1 MNEMIRA
8 RIMQILSSHRG
19 RENSIP
25 RKELAEKLERR
36 FAIFIEDRKL
46 RAIYATLP
54 VCSCNEGIF
63 IPRTPGEIQKYR
75 EYLRP
80 HMAPEKVQ
88 ARITILLTTWPHL
101 VSDPGVQLEMFDGAR
116 TEGRP

>member
-1 MNEMIRA
+1 MNETTRM
-8 RIMQILSSHRG
+8 RIMQIMASHRG
-19 RENSIP
+19 RENAIP
-25 RKELAEKLERR
+25 RRELADKLHR
-36 FAIFIEDRKL
+36 FAINLEDRAL
-46 RAIYATLP
+46 RSIYSTLP
-54 VCSCNEGIF
+54 ICSCEDGLF
-63 IPRTPGEIQKYR
+63 IPRTPEEVRDYR
-75 EYLRP
+75 DYLRP

>member
-1 MNEMIRA
+1 MYETIRA

-19 RENSIP
+19 RENAIP

-46 RAIYATLP
+46 RSIYSTLP
-54 VCSCNEGIF
+54 ICSCEDGIF

-101 VSDPGVQLEMFDGAR
+101 VSDPGVQLEMFDGRRA
-116 TEGRP
+116 EVRP

>member
-19 RENSIP
+19 RENAIP
-25 RKELAEKLERR
+25 RKELASKLERR
-36 FAIFIEDRKL
+36 CAMHVDDRKL
-46 RAIYATLP
+46 RAVYATLP
-54 VCSCNEGIF
+54 VCSCSDGIF
-63 IPRTPGEIQKYR
+63 IPRTPGEVQKYR

-101 VSDPGVQLEMFDGAR
+101 VSDPGVQLEMFDGSRAEAR
-116 TEGRP
+116 T

>member
-19 RENSIP
+19 RENAIP
-25 RKELAEKLERR
+25 RKELAAKLERR
-36 FAIFIEDRKL
+36 CAMFVEDRRL

-101 VSDPGVQLEMFDGAR
+101 VSDPGVQLEMFDGRRA
-116 TEGRP
+116 EVRP

>member
-1 MNEMIRA
+1 MNELIRA

-46 RAIYATLP
+46 RSIYATLP
-54 VCSCNEGIF
+54 ICSCEAGIF
-63 IPRTPGEIQKYR
+63 IPRTPEEVQKYR

-80 HMAPEKVQ
+80 HMSPEKVQ

-101 VSDPGVQLEMFDGAR
+101 AAGPGVQLEMFDGSRAEAR
-116 TEGRP
+116 P

>member
-1 MNEMIRA
+1 MYETIRA

-19 RENSIP
+19 RENAIP

-46 RAIYATLP
+46 RSIYSTLP
-54 VCSCNEGIF
+54 ICSCEDGIF

-101 VSDPGVQLEMFDGAR
+101 VSPVGRQLEMFDGSR
-116 TEGRP
+116 MEVRP